1 MEQILSQLLKH
12 IDAIAREKNRDVLFV
27 HFDHYVHPDR
37 DANSVRQMLIGWLEQ
52 QGIIY
57 MPCLGVDQT
66 VHSEI
71 YLGGLYLDVPFDMH
85 HKTYQKLSGYL
96 EDEQGNMKIKGIQF
110 FVLSLGLALELESE
124 WDKLACSGLRC

>member
-37 DANSVRQMLIGWLEQ
+37 DAHSVRQRLIGWLEQ

-66 VHSEI
+66 LHSEI
-71 YLGGLYLDVPFDMH
+71 YSGGLYLDVPFDLQ
-85 HKTYQKLSGYL
+85 HKIYQKLSHYL

-110 FVLSLGLALELESE
+110 FVLSLGLPLELESE
-124 WDKLACSGLRC
+124 WDQLACSGLRC

>member
-37 DANSVRQMLIGWLEQ
+37 DANSVRQILIGWLEQ
-52 QGIIY
+52 QGIVY

-71 YLGGLYLDVPFDMH
+71 YLGGLYLDVPFDLQ
-85 HKTYQKLSGYL
+85 HKAYQKLSEYL
-96 EDEQGNMKIKGIQF
+96 EDDQGNMKIDGILF
-110 FVLSLGLALELESE
+110 FVLSLALALELESDSKVPQ
-124 WDKLACSGLRC
+124 WGGLRC

>member
-52 QGIIY
+52 QGIVY

-71 YLGGLYLDVPFDMH
+71 YLGGLYLDVPFDLH
-85 HKTYQKLSGYL
+85 HKTYQKLSEYL
-96 EDEQGNMKIKGIQF
+96 EDEQGNMKIEGIQF
-110 FVLSLGLALELESE
+110 FVLSLALALELESDSKVPQ
-124 WDKLACSGLRC
+124 WGGLRC

>member
-37 DANSVRQMLIGWLEQ
+37 DTNSVRQILIGWLEQ
-52 QGIIY
+52 QSIVY

-71 YLGGLYLDVPFDMH
+71 YLGGLYLDVPFDLH

-96 EDEQGNMKIKGIQF
+96 EDDQGNMKIDGILF
-110 FVLSLGLALELESE
+110 FVLSLALALELESDSKVPQ
-124 WDKLACSGLRC
+124 WGGLRC

>member
-27 HFDHYVHPDR
+27 HFDHYIHPDR
-37 DANSVRQMLIGWLEQ
+37 NADSVRQILIGWLEQ
-52 QGIIY
+52 QGIVY
-57 MPCLGVDQT
+57 MPCLGLDQT

-71 YLGGLYLDVPFDMH
+71 YLGGLYLDVPFDLH

-110 FVLSLGLALELESE
+110 FVLSLGLALELESDGKLPE
-124 WDKLACSGLRC
+124 WGGLRS

>member
-37 DANSVRQMLIGWLEQ
+37 DTNSVRQILIGWLEQ
-52 QGIIY
+52 QGIVY

-71 YLGGLYLDVPFDMH
+71 YLGGLYLV
-85 HKTYQKLSGYL
+85 YL
-96 EDEQGNMKIKGIQF
+96 LICIIKPI
-110 FVLSLGLALELESE
+110 
-124 WDKLACSGLRC
+124 KN

>member
-52 QGIIY
+52 QGIVY

-71 YLGGLYLDVPFDMH
+71 YLGGLYLDVPFDLH
-85 HKTYQKLSGYL
+85 HKTYQKLSEYL
-96 EDEQGNMKIKGIQF
+96 EDEQGNMKIEGIQF
-110 FVLSLGLALELESE
+110 FVLSLGLALEL
-124 WDKLACSGLRC
+124 